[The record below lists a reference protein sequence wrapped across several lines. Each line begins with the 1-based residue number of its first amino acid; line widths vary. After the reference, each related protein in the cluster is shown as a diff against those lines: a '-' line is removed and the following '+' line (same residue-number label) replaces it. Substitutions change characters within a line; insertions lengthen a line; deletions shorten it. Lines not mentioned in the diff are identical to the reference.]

1 MREEQKGPLKSKT
14 GSQFPKKRK
23 DQTSL
28 ENYPLS
34 LPLLQLM
41 PREAI
46 STLFDNN
53 TWVKHVGDPESLGRS
68 AVWIH
73 PQVNVVIIV
82 FLFFIMKVPLPTLL
96 TP

>member
-1 MREEQKGPLKSKT
+1 
-14 GSQFPKKRK
+14 
-23 DQTSL
+23 
-28 ENYPLS
+28 
-34 LPLLQLM
+34 M

-46 STLFDNN
+46 STLFDNH

-73 PQVNVVIIV
+73 PKVNVVVVIL
-82 FLFFIMKVPLPTLL
+82 LFFIMKVPLPVLG